1 MGFWRPRAYQPFW
14 GFLALAALAKRSH
27 EFVSSTLPEN
37 PSKAPHSKNLFR
49 SDVRGIG
56 GPSFAAVAQGL
67 GFRVLPPIGLM
78 AKTLPDGVRLGSG
91 FRGLLYPA

>member
-1 MGFWRPRAYQPFW
+1 M
-14 GFLALAALAKRSH
+14 
-27 EFVSSTLPEN
+27 
-37 PSKAPHSKNLFR
+37 
-49 SDVRGIG
+49 G